1 MLREVPIM
9 RPLFP
14 VLILLL
20 LAAPVT
26 AQQKYST
33 WKNPDTGQATAVG
46 GDSLGKLLAELKVL
60 IDEAQKARAADPIF
74 LRDLRALALKYESP
88 WGHLVFSDDFLDGNY
103 TANPAWTIV
112 GGKTLIEKG
121 WGLRNAIAPGQ
132 RAAKSQPSQQNSKGS
147 GEDVAIAL
155 LGAILKQSS
164 GDQSSGDQSGAA
176 TPSSSN
182 AGTATMHTPA
192 AISNAFTIELELSS
206 WHAHVA
212 GQGDVRFKFGPY
224 LGNSLNQGYRLSYTA
239 GDPLR
244 LWRQGARGAAV
255 VKSSAKRF
263 SFEDQKAHKLTWTR
277 DAGGNMKVSVDGVAV
292 IDVVDRE
299 FQGAFAG
306 LMMKNQGGDFIV
318 KRVSVHDAPK

>member
-1 MLREVPIM
+1 M
-9 RPLFP
+9 RPYLS

-20 LAAPVT
+20 LAIPA
-26 AQQKYST
+26 AAEQKYST
-33 WKNPDTGQATAVG
+33 WNNPDRAISSTIEG
-46 GDSLGKLLAELKVL
+46 GSLAKLLSELKVL

-74 LRDLRALALKYESP
+74 LRDLRALALKYQSP

-121 WGLRNAIAPGQ
+121 WGLRNAIAPG
-132 RAAKSQPSQQNSKGS
+132 RPAATSQQSGQGDKVS
-147 GEDVAIAL
+147 GEDAAIAL

-176 TPSSSN
+176 TPLSGS
-182 AGTATMHTPA
+182 AGSASMHTPA
-192 AISNAFTIELELSS
+192 AISNAFTIKLELSS

-244 LWRQGARGAAV
+244 LWRQGARGATV

-277 DAGGNMKVSVDGVAV
+277 DTGGNMKVSVDGVAV
-292 IDVVDRE
+292 IDVADRE

-306 LMMKNQGGDFIV
+306 LMMENHGGDFIV
-318 KRVSVHDAPK
+318 KRVSVHDAAK

>member
-1 MLREVPIM
+1 M

-14 VLILLL
+14 ILILM
-20 LAAPVT
+20 LAAASP
-26 AQQKYST
+26 AAAEQKYST
-33 WKNPDTGQATAVG
+33 WKNPDAGQATALG
-46 GDSLGKLLAELKVL
+46 GDSLGKLLAELKALV
-60 IDEAQKARAADPIF
+60 DAAQKARAADPIF

-88 WGHLVFSDDFLDGNY
+88 WGHLVFSDDFRDGNY

-132 RAAKSQPSQQNSKGS
+132 RAAASQPSGQSGKVS
-147 GEDVAIAL
+147 GEDAALAI
-155 LGAILKQSS
+155 LGAILKQAS
-164 GDQSSGDQSGAA
+164 GDQ
-176 TPSSSN
+176 
-182 AGTATMHTPA
+182 AGTATAPPSGNASAASMHTPA
-192 AISNAFTIELELSS
+192 AISNAFAITLELSS
-206 WHAHVA
+206 WHAHVP

-224 LGNSLNQGYRLSYTA
+224 LGHGLKRGYRLSYTA

-244 LWRQGARGAAV
+244 LWRQGARGASV

-292 IDVVDRE
+292 IDAVDRE
-299 FQGAFAG
+299 FRGEFAG
-306 LMMKNQGGDFIV
+306 LMMANHGGDFIV
-318 KRVSVHDAPK
+318 KRVTVHDAGQ